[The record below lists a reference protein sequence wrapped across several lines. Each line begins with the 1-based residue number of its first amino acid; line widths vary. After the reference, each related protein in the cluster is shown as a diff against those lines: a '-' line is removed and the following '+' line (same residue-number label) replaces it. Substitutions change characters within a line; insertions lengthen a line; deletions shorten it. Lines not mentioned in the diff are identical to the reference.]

1 MPTIFFPI
9 LKQCKQVTYAF
20 KTPLPLPHP
29 PKSLSSY
36 FLGETSLRFCNCFCA
51 RGLQA
56 AEKWLGLV
64 TGGGPNGPP
73 LLPYS
78 ALWAV
83 PCFPPLASSS
93 HQKEGR
99 PSSPSCRSLGL
110 LPSRVYISFL
120 PGSYVTSYRV
130 VVIHRLIC

>member
-1 MPTIFFPI
+1 MFTLPTIFFPI

-56 AEKWLGLV
+56 AEKRLGLGK
-64 TGGGPNGPP
+64 GGGPNDTPHLPLQCPLGCP
-73 LLPYS
+73 LLP
-78 ALWAV
+78 ALGLIL
-83 PCFPPLASSS
+83 PP
-93 HQKEGR
+93 EGR
-99 PSSPSCRSLGL
+99 EAIQPFLQILGVASIPSLHL
-110 LPSRVYISFL
+110 LPTWKL
-120 PGSYVTSYRV
+120 
-130 VVIHRLIC
+130 CD